1 MTTGRYILPFVTV
14 ALAACSAPAP
24 MQRDADLTP
33 ACQISE
39 SDLHWLDR
47 SLAAVRE
54 AASSIAADI
63 NLDGTEIFVFDED
76 CLLQIAP
83 DGARQFVAHDG
94 MVPLPI
100 GERPAAIMSFAAP
113 SPDPASA
120 YFVMALP
127 SVWEAAGFT
136 SEIALH
142 DFTLGVFAH
151 EISHVWQLPTYY
163 GAIRQVPGV
172 ERLPAPVNDDMVQ
185 RLFEGDAAFRSGL
198 EAEIEAFRQAARES
212 DPEAVRRLAREA
224 RSRMKARWTSSF
236 TGDLSA
242 LSGVQAIF
250 LTLEGSGQWFAI
262 EALTRSPSGPRL
274 ERELALEAFGAR
286 GAKWSQDLGLA
297 LTGVLDR
304 LDPDWPAAVYGAGD
318 ETVLELLDAALE
330 TR

>member
-1 MTTGRYILPFVTV
+1 MITGRYILPLVTV
-14 ALAACSAPAP
+14 TLAACSAPAP
-24 MQRDADLTP
+24 VEREAGMTP
-33 ACQISE
+33 ACQIST
-39 SDLHWLDR
+39 SDLDWLDR

-54 AASSIAADI
+54 AASRIPADI
-63 NLDGTEIFVFDED
+63 NLDRTEIFVFDDD

-83 DGARQFVAHDG
+83 DGTRQFVAHDG

-100 GERPAAIMSFAAP
+100 GERPAAMMSFAAP

-127 SVWEAAGFT
+127 SVWEAAGFS
-136 SEIALH
+136 SEIALQ

-163 GAIRQVPGV
+163 GAIRHVPGV
-172 ERLPAPVNDDMVQ
+172 EHLPAPVNDDMVQ
-185 RLFEGDAAFRSGL
+185 RLFEGDATFRSGI
-198 EAEIEAFRQAARES
+198 EAEIEALRQAAHES
-212 DPEAVRRLAREA
+212 DPETVRKLAREA
-224 RSRMKARWTSSF
+224 RSRMEARWSANF
-236 TGDLSA
+236 TDELSA

-274 ERELALEAFGAR
+274 ETWLALEAFGAR
-286 GAKWSQDLGLA
+286 GSKWSQDLGLA

-318 ETVLELLDAALE
+318 QTLLERLDAALQAP
-330 TR
+330 

>member
-1 MTTGRYILPFVTV
+1 MSTGRYILPVLAVT
-14 ALAACSAPAP
+14 LAACSAPAP
-24 MQRDADLTP
+24 LEP
-33 ACQISE
+33 AAASVCEVST
-39 SDLHWLDR
+39 SDLDWLDR

-54 AASSIAADI
+54 AVFAIPADI
-63 NLDGTEIFVFDED
+63 SLDQTEIFVFDAD
-76 CLLQIAP
+76 CLIQMQP
-83 DGARQFVAHDG
+83 DGGRQFVAHDG

-100 GERPAAIMSFAAP
+100 GSRPAAIMSFAAP
-113 SPDPASA
+113 SSEPSSA

-136 SEIALH
+136 SEIALQ

-185 RLFEGDAAFRSGL
+185 RLFEGDATFRSSVD
-198 EAEIEAFRQAARES
+198 AEIEAFRQAVFES
-212 DPEAVRRLAREA
+212 DPETVRRLVREA
-224 RSRMKARWTSSF
+224 RNRMRDRWMANF

-242 LSGVQAIF
+242 LTGVQAIF

-262 EALTRSPSGPRL
+262 EVLTRSPSGPRL
-274 ERELALEAFGAR
+274 ERDLALEAFGAR
-286 GAKWSQDLGLA
+286 GAKWSQNFGLA

-318 ETVLELLDAALE
+318 VTLLELLDADLE
-330 TR
+330 AP

>member
-1 MTTGRYILPFVTV
+1 MSTGRHILAVLAI
-14 ALAACSAPAP
+14 ALSACDAPTLVEPIAAPA
-24 MQRDADLTP
+24 
-33 ACQISE
+33 CEVSG
-39 SDLHWLDR
+39 SDLDWFDR
-47 SLAAVRE
+47 SLASVRE
-54 AASSIAADI
+54 AASNISADI
-63 NLDGTEIFVFDED
+63 DLDRTEIFVFDDD
-76 CLLQIAP
+76 CLIQIAP
-83 DGARQFVAHDG
+83 DGTRQFVAHDG
-94 MVPLPI
+94 MVPLPM
-100 GERPAAIMSFAAP
+100 GEQPATIMSFAAP

-163 GAIRQVPGV
+163 GAIRLVPGV
-172 ERLPAPVNDDMVQ
+172 ERLPAPINDDMVQ
-185 RLFEGDAAFRSGL
+185 RLFDGDAAFRFGV

-212 DPEAVRRLAREA
+212 DPETVRRLAREA
-224 RSRMKARWTSSF
+224 RRRMQDRWAANF

-242 LSGVQAIF
+242 LTDVQAFF

-274 ERELALEAFGAR
+274 ERGLALEAFGAR

-304 LDPDWPAAVYGAGD
+304 LAPDWPAAVYGAGD
-318 ETVLELLDAALE
+318 ETLLELLDAALE
-330 TR
+330 AR

>member
-1 MTTGRYILPFVTV
+1 MSTGRHILAVLAV
-14 ALAACSAPAP
+14 ALSACDTPSLVEPIAA
-24 MQRDADLTP
+24 P
-33 ACQISE
+33 ACQISG
-39 SDLHWLDR
+39 SDLDWLDR

-63 NLDGTEIFVFDED
+63 DLDRTEIFVFDAD
-76 CLLQIAP
+76 CLIQIAP
-83 DGARQFVAHDG
+83 DGARRFVAHDG

-100 GERPAAIMSFAAP
+100 GAQPAAIMSFAAP

-127 SVWEAAGFT
+127 SVWGEAGFT
-136 SEIALH
+136 SEIAMH

-185 RLFEGDAAFRSGL
+185 RLFEGDRAFRSGV

-212 DPEAVRRLAREA
+212 DPETLRRLAREA
-224 RSRMKARWTSSF
+224 RSRMQDRWTTNF

-242 LSGVQAIF
+242 LTDVQAIF

-274 ERELALEAFGAR
+274 ERELVLEAFGAR

-297 LTGVLDR
+297 MTGVLDR
-304 LDPDWPAAVYGAGD
+304 LDPDWPAAVYGAGNV
-318 ETVLELLDAALE
+318 TLSELLDAALE
-330 TR
+330 AR

>member
-1 MTTGRYILPFVTV
+1 MSTGRHILAVLAG
-14 ALAACSAPAP
+14 ALSACDAPSLVEPIAAPVCEVSG
-24 MQRDADLTP
+24 
-33 ACQISE
+33 
-39 SDLHWLDR
+39 SDLDWLDR

-54 AASSIAADI
+54 AASSISVDI
-63 NLDGTEIFVFDED
+63 DLDRTEVFVFDDD
-76 CLLQIAP
+76 CLIQIAT
-83 DGARQFVAHDG
+83 DGTRQFVAHDG

-100 GERPAAIMSFAAP
+100 GAQPAAIMSFAAP
-113 SPDPASA
+113 TPDSSLA

-172 ERLPAPVNDDMVQ
+172 ERLLAPVNDDMVQ
-185 RLFEGDAAFRSGL
+185 RLFEGDAAFRSGI

-224 RSRMKARWTSSF
+224 RSRMQDRWTANF
-236 TGDLSA
+236 TGDLPA

-274 ERELALEAFGAR
+274 ETGLALEAFGAR

-318 ETVLELLDAALE
+318 ETVLELLDATLE
-330 TR
+330 AR